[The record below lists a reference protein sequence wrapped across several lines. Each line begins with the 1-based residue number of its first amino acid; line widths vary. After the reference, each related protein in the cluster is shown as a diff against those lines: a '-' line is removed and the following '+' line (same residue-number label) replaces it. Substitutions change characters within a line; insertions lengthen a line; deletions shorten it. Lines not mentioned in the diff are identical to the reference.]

1 MRKRK
6 SYEVLA
12 EFDMFPDPSAVKAV
26 IESKLLTT
34 LIPLDDQHK
43 MTSTE
48 ESPVS
53 IQASS
58 ALKVAYFKE
67 KI

>member
-1 MRKRK
+1 
-6 SYEVLA
+6 
-12 EFDMFPDPSAVKAV
+12 MFPDPSAVKAV